1 MAGNGEISEVKVSQ
15 EALDIAKKQAT
26 LGYRIK
32 RNKACYMMLAPYFI
46 LFFLFTVIPVI
57 LSVCFS
63 FTYYNMLE
71 MPEFIGWKNYIK
83 LFLEDDIFMKALK
96 NTMILAVV
104 TGPVS
109 YFLCLLFAWIINE
122 FKGWVRAFL
131 TLIFYAPSI
140 CGNAYVVWTLIL
152 SGDRYGYLNGFLMDL
167 GFLDNAIIW
176 MKTEKYV
183 LPFLIVVQLWLSLG
197 TGFLSFIAGLQTVD
211 KSLYEAAALD
221 GVKNRWQELWYVTL
235 PAMKPQLMF
244 GAVMQITQAF
254 AISDV
259 SIQLAGNPSVNYAG
273 RQKNYLKPYK
283 KRRFFKPKEKKLNRS
298 MAGNTLLFVIMAICG
313 VAMIMPLVMVINNCL
328 KPLDELYQFP
338 PKIFVRNPTLE
349 NFSDL
354 FTIMNDSWVP
364 FSRYILNT
372 IIITGGGMV
381 GHVIIASLAAYP
393 LAKHNFPGKGIL
405 FQMVVLSMMFHWT
418 VTQTPQYM
426 MISWLHINNSYWALI
441 LPACSFGMGLYL
453 MKQFMEQLP
462 DSLMES
468 ARLDGASEWCIFW
481 KIVMPNVKPAW
492 LTLAIFQFQQMW
504 SNTGS
509 TFLRDEALKPLQYF
523 GRRYGESRCGGG
535 SNFYYRGSADYF
547 LLDLSEKYLGNHD
560 FIRYEGLIGGNGD
573 EKICKATK
581 NHIPLPCG
589 VCIGAGG
596 GRERICLRASV

>member
-1 MAGNGEISEVKVSQ
+1 MAGNGEISEVRVSQ

-96 NTMILAVV
+96 NTMILAVI

-167 GFLDNAIIW
+167 GILDEAIVW

-254 AISDV
+254 AIADV
-259 SIQLAGNPSVNYAG
+259 SIQLAGNPSVNYSGATVVTHLLDYG
-273 RQKNYLKPYK
+273 TV
-283 KRRFFKPKEKKLNRS
+283 RFEMGYASAIATVLF
-298 MAGNTLLFVIMAICG
+298 LL
-313 VAMIMPLVMVINNCL
+313 
-328 KPLDELYQFP
+328 
-338 PKIFVRNPTLE
+338 
-349 NFSDL
+349 
-354 FTIMNDSWVP
+354 
-364 FSRYILNT
+364 
-372 IIITGGGMV
+372 MV
-381 GHVIIASLAAYP
+381 G
-393 LAKHNFPGKGIL
+393 
-405 FQMVVLSMMFHWT
+405 
-418 VTQTPQYM
+418 
-426 MISWLHINNSYWALI
+426 
-441 LPACSFGMGLYL
+441 
-453 MKQFMEQLP
+453 
-462 DSLMES
+462 
-468 ARLDGASEWCIFW
+468 
-481 KIVMPNVKPAW
+481 
-492 LTLAIFQFQQMW
+492 
-504 SNTGS
+504 SNLLVQKL
-509 TFLRDEALKPLQYF
+509 LR
-523 GRRYGESRCGGG
+523 RVGE
-535 SNFYYRGSADYF
+535 
-547 LLDLSEKYLGNHD
+547 
-560 FIRYEGLIGGNGD
+560 
-573 EKICKATK
+573 
-581 NHIPLPCG
+581 
-589 VCIGAGG
+589 
-596 GRERICLRASV
+596 